1 MSHDGP
7 LRTHLG
13 EDDLSEFALAY
24 LRRWAGFNET
34 YSGLDADLQ
43 DTMRSALGRVGAMIG
58 TSASIAT
65 RTDVFEQWRGVM
77 RLTQHAETDPVVT
90 YRDEAGVEQ
99 TLATTEYV
107 VDETAIRT
115 RLLFDPT
122 PTLELHDDAELPILV
137 TYEVGAQH
145 GERGYVVKEAVR
157 QAYQLMLGAST
168 ARNLTWDG
176 IRRLVEPSRPTASR
190 ARTWG

>member
-1 MSHDGP
+1 
-7 LRTHLG
+7 
-13 EDDLSEFALAY
+13 
-24 LRRWAGFNET
+24 
-34 YSGLDADLQ
+34 
-43 DTMRSALGRVGAMIG
+43 MRSALGRVGAMIG

-90 YRDEAGVEQ
+90 YRDDQHAAGVEQ

-157 QAYQLMLGAST
+157 QAYQLMLGAP
-168 ARNLTWDG
+168 RY
-176 IRRLVEPSRPTASR
+176 RRPAI
-190 ARTWG
+190 